1 MRIKFFCPLWG
12 SENLDTKSFFTKVK
26 AAGYDGVEMSFPTE
40 TKRKDEILELVNQF
54 DLQLI
59 AQHWETLTP
68 DYEAHRK
75 EYHQRLENL
84 ATCNPLFINSQ
95 TGKDFFSYEQ
105 NASLIQIADEV
116 SREYGVK
123 IIHET
128 HRGKFSFA
136 VHITSQ
142 FLNNIPG
149 LRLGLDLSHWCT
161 VAESWMEDQSEALKL
176 ALSRADHIHAR
187 VGFPEGPQIPDPRAP
202 EWKEA
207 LDKHVSWWNQVIDQR
222 QDDGWT
228 EFTITPEFGP
238 YPYMT
243 LLPYNKQPI
252 ANQWD
257 VNLYMMQFLKSA
269 LKNSNLP

>member
-12 SENLDTKSFFTKVK
+12 SENLDTKSFLTKVK
-26 AAGYDGVEMSFPTE
+26 EAGYDGVEMSFPME
-40 TKRKDEILELVNQF
+40 TARKDEIFELLNQF

-68 DYEAHRK
+68 DYEAHKK
-75 EYHQRLENL
+75 EYRQRLENL

-105 NASLIQIADEV
+105 NAGLIQIADEV
-116 SREYGVK
+116 SREYGIK
-123 IIHET
+123 ILHET

-161 VAESWMEDQSEALKL
+161 VAESWMEDQPEALKL

-187 VGFPEGPQIPDPRAP
+187 VGFPEGPQIPDPQAP

-207 LDKHVSWWNQVIDQR
+207 LDKHVSWWSQVIDQR
-222 QDDGWT
+222 RKDGWT

-238 YPYMT
+238 YPYMI

-252 ANQWD
+252 AVQWD
-257 VNLYMMQFLKSA
+257 VNLYMMQFLKSV
-269 LKNSNLP
+269 LKNNNLP